1 MIDEHK
7 AKIILWGITIITGI
21 LVLRCLFSPN
31 KAWIFPLL
39 ILLILSCPKID
50 ERINKITKATTTF
63 YFEKFRMLCMFVLPI
78 AVPFIA
84 IYMVTIFS
92 SKNISESKLFLE
104 VEMVLK
110 IGYYITYILIAFLYH
125 KTNKKNKY
133 IFFGIYYFL
142 CIIISYIPVNDFWG
156 NSADIII

>member
-1 MIDEHK
+1 
-7 AKIILWGITIITGI
+7 
-21 LVLRCLFSPN
+21 
-31 KAWIFPLL
+31 
-39 ILLILSCPKID
+39 
-50 ERINKITKATTTF
+50 
-63 YFEKFRMLCMFVLPI
+63 MLCMFVLPI

-125 KTNKKNKY
+125 KTNKKINIY
-133 IFFGIYYFL
+133 FWYLLFFMYNNFL
-142 CIIISYIPVNDFWG
+142 YS
-156 NSADIII
+156 SE

>member
-50 ERINKITKATTTF
+50 ERIN
-63 YFEKFRMLCMFVLPI
+63 V
-78 AVPFIA
+78 
-84 IYMVTIFS
+84 
-92 SKNISESKLFLE
+92 
-104 VEMVLK
+104 
-110 IGYYITYILIAFLYH
+110 
-125 KTNKKNKY
+125 
-133 IFFGIYYFL
+133 
-142 CIIISYIPVNDFWG
+142 
-156 NSADIII
+156 SA

>member
-63 YFEKFRMLCMFVLPI
+63 YFEKISNVMYVCLTNSSSFYSNLC
-78 AVPFIA
+78 
-84 IYMVTIFS
+84 
-92 SKNISESKLFLE
+92 
-104 VEMVLK
+104 
-110 IGYYITYILIAFLYH
+110 GYD
-125 KTNKKNKY
+125 
-133 IFFGIYYFL
+133 IFF
-142 CIIISYIPVNDFWG
+142 
-156 NSADIII
+156 